1 MNIEINNYKSIIKT
15 KVEIKEGLNILIGP
29 NGAGKT
35 NVLSSLKF
43 LKDIILKGAG
53 LAVAKA
59 GGPSRVYNSNSRTL
73 KFIISENIE
82 QKTINRRRTDF
93 QIKWTIQLAQKGEE
107 KIAAITK
114 ESVSLIGMINNK
126 SVKAFNID
134 INRSNIS
141 KPKYQIFF
149 NDKLDLGRNLLDKY
163 EDDHKNLKKS
173 KLFEKLRTDLQ
184 TPLNHLKKDKDRSL
198 IILIS
203 FYDKNFGEFLF
214 KFLRMN
220 EFNIIPEQARKASEQ
235 LPYAR
240 MQSNGYGISEV
251 IDALIKK
258 SFRKVELSH
267 SFDIDTELP
276 LFFISQFLSR
286 IMRIGRFRGDKRKN
300 PLEDALTNI
309 REKISAAVQPISDIG
324 VEIDPTNG
332 KRFVIFKTDNE
343 KFYPDQVSDGT
354 IKWLCILASIYVD
367 SSSVYLLEEPENF
380 LHPWMQQKLVEIMRE
395 QSKLH
400 NSIFLLT
407 SHSSTVLNAC
417 YPEEIITVEATEK
430 GTIADKI
437 KNRSEVDEFLNN
449 SNFRLGDLWVSG
461 GLGAIPQ

>member
-15 KVEIKEGLNILIGP
+15 KVTLNKGLNILIGP

-35 NVLSSLKF
+35 NVLTSLKF
-43 LKDIILKGAG
+43 LKDIIFKGAG

-73 KFIISENIE
+73 KFSITDNIG
-82 QKTINRRRTDF
+82 QKTVNRRKTDF
-93 QIKWTIQLAQKGEE
+93 QFNWTIQLAQKGEE

-114 ESVSLIGMINNK
+114 ESISLIASLDNK
-126 SVKAFNID
+126 AVSVFSVE
-134 INRSNIS
+134 INRSNIN
-141 KPKYQIFF
+141 KPKYQVFIKQ
-149 NDKLDLGRNLLDKY
+149 DVDIGRNLLDNY
-163 EDDHKNLKKS
+163 EADHKNLNKE
-173 KLFEKLRTDLQ
+173 KLFEKLRSDLKSS
-184 TPLNHLKKDKDRSL
+184 LNNLKKEKDRSL
-198 IILIS
+198 ITLMS
-203 FYDKNFGEFLF
+203 RYDKNFGEFLF
-214 KFLRMN
+214 KLLRLN

-258 SFRKVELSH
+258 NYHKVELSN
-267 SFDIDTELP
+267 SFDIDTDLP
-276 LFFISQFLSR
+276 FFIINRLLGSSF
-286 IMRIGRFRGDKRKN
+286 RIGRVGGNKRKN
-300 PLEDALTNI
+300 PLELAMNNIQQEIAAAVKPITNI
-309 REKISAAVQPISDIG
+309 D

-332 KRFVIFKTDNE
+332 KRFVIFKTEND

-354 IKWLCILASIYVD
+354 IKWLCILASIFVG

-395 QSKLH
+395 QSKQH
-400 NSIFLLT
+400 DSIFLMT
-407 SHSSTVLNAC
+407 SHSSTVLNAS
-417 YPEEIITVEATEK
+417 YPEEIITVEATDK
-430 GTIADKI
+430 GTVADKI
-437 KNRSEVDEFLNN
+437 KNRSEVDDFLDN

>member
-1 MNIEINNYKSIIKT
+1 MNIEINNYKSIVKT
-15 KVEIKEGLNILIGP
+15 NVDLNKGLNILIGP

-43 LKDIILKGAG
+43 LKDIIFKGAG

-59 GGPSRVYNSNSRTL
+59 GGPSRVYHSNSKAL
-73 KFIISENIE
+73 KFVICNQIE
-82 QKTINRRRTDF
+82 SKTINRRKTEF
-93 QIKWTIQLAQKGEE
+93 QLKWTIQLAQKGEE
-107 KIAAITK
+107 KIASITN
-114 ESVSLIGMINNK
+114 ETVTLVGNINNK
-126 SVKAFNID
+126 KIDVFSIDVDRGNI
-134 INRSNIS
+134 N
-141 KPKYQIFF
+141 KPKYQIIF
-149 NDKLDLGRNLLDKY
+149 NKDVDIGRDLLNNY
-163 EDDHKNLKKS
+163 ESDHKNLNKQ
-173 KLFEKLRTDLQ
+173 KLFEKLRSDLKES
-184 TPLNHLKKDKDRSL
+184 LNNLKKEKDRSL
-198 IILIS
+198 ITYLS
-203 FYDKNFGEFLF
+203 RYDKNFGDFLF
-214 KFLRMN
+214 LFLRLN

-258 SFRKVELSH
+258 NYHKVELSN
-267 SFDIDTELP
+267 SFDIDADLP
-276 LFFISQFLSR
+276 FFIINRLLGGSF
-286 IMRIGRFRGDKRKN
+286 RIGRSRGEKRKN
-300 PLEDALTNI
+300 PLEFALSNI
-309 REKISAAVQPISDIG
+309 QQEIAAAVKPINNIG

-332 KRFVIFKTDNE
+332 KRFVIFNTDSD

-354 IKWLCILASIYVD
+354 IKWLCILASIFVG

-400 NSIFLLT
+400 DSIFLMT
-407 SHSSTVLNAC
+407 SHSSTVLNAS

-430 GTIADKI
+430 GTIAEKI
-437 KNRSEVDEFLNN
+437 KNKSEVDDFLDN

>member
-43 LKDIILKGAG
+43 LKDILFKGAG

-59 GGPSRVYNSNSRTL
+59 GGPSRVYNSKSRTL
-73 KFIISENIE
+73 KFVLSENIKP
-82 QKTINRRRTDF
+82 KTINRRKTDF
-93 QIKWTIQLAQKGEE
+93 QLKWTIQLAQKGEE

-114 ESVSLIGMINNK
+114 ESIALIGILGK
-126 SVKAFNID
+126 KPTDVLNIEID
-134 INRSNIS
+134 RSNIN
-141 KPKYQIFF
+141 KPKYQIYF
-149 NDKLDLGRNLLDKY
+149 NNDLDLGRNLLENY
-163 EDDHKNLKKS
+163 EEDHKNLNKS

-184 TPLNHLKKDKDRSL
+184 SQLNNLKKEKDRSL
-198 IILIS
+198 ITLIS
-203 FYDKNFGEFLF
+203 RFDRNFGEFLF
-214 KFLRMN
+214 KFLRLN
-220 EFNIIPEQARKASEQ
+220 EFNIIPDQARKASEQ

-251 IDALIKK
+251 IDALVKK
-258 SFRKVELSH
+258 NFHKVELSN
-267 SFDIDTELP
+267 SFDIDTDLP
-276 LFFISQFLSR
+276 FFLINRLLGGSF
-286 IMRIGRFRGDKRKN
+286 RIGRLGSDKRKN

-309 REKISAAVQPISDIG
+309 REEISAAVQPISDIG

-332 KRFVIFKTDNE
+332 KRFVIFKTENE

-354 IKWLCILASIYVD
+354 IKWLCILASIYVG
-367 SSSVYLLEEPENF
+367 SSSFYLLEEPENF

-430 GTIADKI
+430 GTITDKI

>member
-1 MNIEINNYKSIIKT
+1 MNIEINNYKSIVKS
-15 KVEIKEGLNILIGP
+15 KLEIKEGLNILIGP

-43 LKDIILKGAG
+43 LKDIIFKGAG

-59 GGPSRVYNSNSRTL
+59 GGPSRVYNSNSKTL
-73 KFIISENIE
+73 KFVLSEKIKS
-82 QKTINRRRTDF
+82 KTVNRRKTDF
-93 QIKWTIQLAQKGEE
+93 QIKWILQLAQKGEE
-107 KIAAITK
+107 GIAAITK
-114 ESVSLIGMINNK
+114 ESISLIGTLNNK
-126 SVKAFNID
+126 PVEVFSIE
-134 INRSNIS
+134 IIRSNIN
-141 KPKYQIFF
+141 KPKYQINF
-149 NDKLDLGRNLLDKY
+149 NTDIDIGRNLLDSF
-163 EDDHKNLKKS
+163 EEEHRNLNKS

-184 TPLNHLKKDKDRSL
+184 EQLNNLKKEKDRSL
-198 IILIS
+198 ITMVS
-203 FYDKNFGEFLF
+203 RFDRNFGEFLF
-214 KFLRMN
+214 KFMRLN
-220 EFNIIPEQARKASEQ
+220 EFNIIPEQARKSSEQ

-240 MQSNGYGISEV
+240 MQSNGYGISEI

-258 SFRKVELSH
+258 NYHKVELSN
-267 SFDIDTELP
+267 SFDIDADLP
-276 LFFISQFLSR
+276 FFLINRLFRF
-286 IMRIGRFRGDKRKN
+286 GRFLGGQRNN
-300 PLEDALTNI
+300 PLENALSNI
-309 REKISAAVQPISDIG
+309 REEISAAVQPITDIG

-354 IKWLCILASIYVD
+354 IKWLCILASIYVG

-400 NSIFLLT
+400 KSIFLLT

-430 GTIADKI
+430 GTTTDKI
-437 KNRSEVDEFLNN
+437 KNQSEVDEFLNN